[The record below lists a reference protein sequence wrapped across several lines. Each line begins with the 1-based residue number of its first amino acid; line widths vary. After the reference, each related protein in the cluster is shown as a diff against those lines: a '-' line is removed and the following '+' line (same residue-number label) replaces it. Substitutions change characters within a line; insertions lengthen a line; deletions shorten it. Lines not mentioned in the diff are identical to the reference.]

1 MSSYVQRINGK
12 DVTFVSMGPDVV
24 PAFEQVTAVAA
35 IPFTADG
42 KLVVVN
48 LRHRGLDLPGGHVE
62 PDETTPL
69 QTMNREVMEEAYMT
83 VRTPVLAEVIRTDFF
98 DDRPSY
104 IMVYGVYVDE
114 LQEFIPS
121 EEVSERVMIEP
132 DQFIERYEAGD
143 KRLAKQ
149 AIARAWD
156 LLVHIR

>member
-1 MSSYVQRINGK
+1 MNSYTQRIKGK
-12 DVTFVSMGPDVV
+12 NVTFVSMGPDVT
-24 PAFEQVTAVAA
+24 PPFEQVTAVAA

-62 PDETTPL
+62 PDEATPL
-69 QTMNREVMEEAYMT
+69 QTMNREVMEEACMT
-83 VRTPVLAEVIRTDFF
+83 VRNPVLAEVIRTDFF
-98 DDRPSY
+98 DDRQSY
-104 IMVYGVYVDE
+104 ILVYGAYVDE
-114 LQEFIPS
+114 LHEFIPS

-132 DQFIERYEAGD
+132 DEFIERYEAGD

-156 LLVHIR
+156 LLAHLQ